1 MAIGAAE
8 IRIIAEHCRRIS
20 ADRSIVNDMAKE
32 IRRAGPAIRAEV
44 RQHILATLPKSGG
57 LNAWV
62 ARAPVRIV
70 VRRGVNSAGVTVRV
84 GRSSRS
90 GRADL
95 NGLDGGVVRHPLYGN
110 RRHWYGNAVTPGSI
124 SEGISDE
131 GSAVLEEAG
140 IAAADRAAR
149 RMLYGA

>member
-1 MAIGAAE
+1 MALGAAE
-8 IRIIAEHCRRIS
+8 IRVIAAHCRKVS

-44 RQHILATLPKSGG
+44 RAHIMATLPRSGG

-62 ARAPVRIV
+62 ARAPVRIN
-70 VRRGVNSAGVTVRV
+70 VRRGIDSAGVTVTV
-84 GRSSRS
+84 GRKSRS

-95 NGLDGGVVRHPLYGN
+95 KGLDAGTVRHPLYGN

-124 SEGISDE
+124 SEGITE
-131 GSAVLEEAG
+131 GSDALEDAVL
-140 IAAADRAAR
+140 IAAERAAQR
-149 RMLYGA
+149 TLRG